1 MTSITTLHTEETQ
14 ADHVDDGSK
23 AGADQKA
30 HALPGGRRE
39 EVRKVGGG
47 GYVITMSNHGSK

>member
-1 MTSITTLHTEETQ
+1 M
-14 ADHVDDGSK
+14 VDDGNK

-39 EVRKVGGG
+39 EVREVGGGRREEGGG
-47 GYVITMSNHGSK
+47 GYVITMCNHGSK